1 MRDEWAIERMC
12 KNPKYSVV
20 INGILGREFYYDY
33 KFFIPAFF
41 KYVNASIEKK
51 INLGS
56 ASRVAIKKI
65 KYNNFGEQELKDFIG

>member
-1 MRDEWAIERMC
+1 MRDKWAIEKMC

-33 KFFIPAFF
+33 KFFIPAFC
-41 KYVNASIEKK
+41 KYIKLSISKK
-51 INLGS
+51 VHLGS

-65 KYNNFGEQELKDFIG
+65 KLSDFGEQKLIDFIG